1 MRYLF
6 ISDFHLGS
14 PLFSREYALTR
25 ILLDGYDKVFLVGDI
40 LDIQEAPL
48 DAIISEYHYL
58 ISLINQLD
66 NVIIIKGN
74 HDPSIGDLSKVFT
87 NAMVRDSYTDDFG
100 IVTHGDAFDK
110 FLGTLLYTVSFKA
123 FYVFERLGINT
134 KMMVRNAYARI
145 LSLVKNKPLDSLLF
159 HYEINVVKHY
169 GNCFDNIVMGH
180 SHLPKIVD
188 CGNCKYINCG
198 DWIHNK
204 TYVEYVD
211 GEFKLLGV

>member
-1 MRYLF
+1 MKCLF

-14 PLFSREYALTR
+14 PLFNREYTLSR
-25 ILLDGYDKVFLVGDI
+25 ILLGDYDKIFLVGDI
-40 LDIQEAPL
+40 LDIQEESIETIT
-48 DAIISEYHYL
+48 DEYYYL
-58 ISLINQLD
+58 ISLINQLE

-74 HDPSIGDLSKVFT
+74 HDPSMVELSKVFI
-87 NAMVRDSYTDDFG
+87 NATVCGNYTDDFG
-100 IVTHGDAFDK
+100 IVIHGDGFDK
-110 FLGTLLYTVSFKA
+110 FLGTLLYEISFKV

-159 HYEINVVKHY
+159 HYEIDAVKHY

-188 CGNCKYINCG
+188 CDNCKYINCG

-204 TYVEYVD
+204 TYVEYID